1 MCIYNDS
8 TSLPGTVALQS
19 LNQIFHFLLSFF
31 FALLLT
37 INSGGRGRTRGAL
50 PVGEVVGELSV
61 RYQERMV

>member
-8 TSLPGTVALQS
+8 TSLPGTVALHS
-19 LNQIFHFLLSFF
+19 LNQIFHFLLSFV

-37 INSGGRGRTRGAL
+37 INSGGRGHTRDAL
-50 PVGEVVGELSV
+50 PVREAVWELSV